1 MEMTKSE
8 FARHFSNAYTDEIK
22 KFAKRAFWGSCDNY
36 LIVKDRENKSR
47 AFCTHCKKWVYL
59 PEDSKHKDSARCPYC
74 GYLFTVMPAW
84 RNSLYNL
91 ENTISLSVWAKS
103 KVEPG
108 AIVMRRIE
116 VWRDFGFICGRKEPV
131 KDVYMEGE
139 RYLFRPGK
147 KAVRLKY
154 TRLYGE
160 FTKHSDDWTH
170 RHMTLFIKTVK
181 DRAANRYSFM
191 NPDPLHGW
199 YFMDMDSFVKAIQ
212 GTPFQ
217 YCAYNL
223 IALGESYLMPGTSG
237 TFYPERLVQYLDLFS
252 TRPWVEILVKNGMA
266 NVVAEKIQG
275 ECYAGTINWAGKTI
289 AQAVKRFTRQD
300 LKDIRELNQECYT
313 YVSSDD
319 LALLLELREHVF
331 PDISLKTSLQ
341 ICNKGTAQ
349 TPDRY
354 LSKIRDL
361 DSKRLT
367 TFERFRRFFAKQ
379 KKINQ
384 KVRLQ
389 DLLADWLDYLKDLE
403 KLQMDVTDPL
413 NLFPKDFYRMHANV
427 SMQVD
432 HQKNKIID
440 DKISAL
446 LPWRQML
453 FAMETGKY
461 LIRPAESTFEL
472 IYEGK
477 KLHHCVGGYANRYAE
492 NDTNILFIRE
502 KEQPDKPFVTM
513 EVQKSGN
520 GWRLVQIR
528 GYLNNRNNPL
538 PEEVKKL
545 ADRFMEIVN
554 ERAAGMKDKKGRI
567 KVAS

>member
-8 FARHFSNAYTDEIK
+8 FARHFSKAYTDEIK
-22 KFAKRAFWGSCDNY
+22 SFAKRAFWGSGDNY
-36 LIVKDRENKSR
+36 LIVKDKENKRR
-47 AFCTHCKKWVYL
+47 AFCTYCKKWVNI
-59 PEDSKHKDSARCPYC
+59 PEDNKHKDSVRCPYC
-74 GYLFTVMPAW
+74 GYSFTVMHVW

-91 ENTISLSVWAKS
+91 ENTISLSVWEKS

-116 VWRDFGFICGRKEPV
+116 VWRDFGFTSTRKVPV
-131 KDVYMEGE
+131 LDVYMEAE

-147 KAVRLKY
+147 KALRMKY

-160 FTKHSDDWTH
+160 FTKHSDDWTKH
-170 RHMTLFIKTVK
+170 HQTMFIKTVK
-181 DRAANRYSFM
+181 DRAANSYSFM

-212 GTPFQ
+212 GTPYQ

-223 IALGESYLMPGTSG
+223 IDLGESYFMMGVSG

-252 TRPWVEILVKNGMA
+252 TRPWVEILVKNGLA
-266 NVVAEKIQG
+266 NIVAEKIQG

-300 LKDIRELNQECYT
+300 LKDIRELNQDY
-313 YVSSDD
+313 YAKVSSDD
-319 LALLLELREHVF
+319 LALLLELREHIF
-331 PDISLKTSLQ
+331 SDISLKASLK
-341 ICNKGTAQ
+341 ICNRGTEH
-349 TPDRY
+349 TPCSY
-354 LSKIRDL
+354 LSKIREL
-361 DSKRLT
+361 GSNRLT
-367 TFERFRRFFAKQ
+367 TLERFRRFFAKQ

-384 KVRLQ
+384 KLELQ
-389 DLLADWLDYLKDLE
+389 DLLYDWLDYLKDLE
-403 KLQMDVTDPL
+403 KLQMDITDPT

-427 SMQVD
+427 SVQVD
-432 HQKNKIID
+432 HQKNKILD
-440 DKISAL
+440 DKISTM
-446 LPWRQML
+446 LPWRKAL
-453 FAMETGKY
+453 FTMETEKY

-472 IYEGK
+472 INEGK
-477 KLHHCVGGYANRYAE
+477 RLHHCVGGYANRYAE

-502 KEQPDKPFVTM
+502 KVQPDVPFVTM
-513 EVQKSGN
+513 EVQKSRG

-528 GYLNNRNNPL
+528 GYMNNRNNPL

-545 ADRFMEIVN
+545 GDRFMEIVN
-554 ERAAGMKDKKGRI
+554 ERAAAQKEKKVR
-567 KVAS
+567 KTA